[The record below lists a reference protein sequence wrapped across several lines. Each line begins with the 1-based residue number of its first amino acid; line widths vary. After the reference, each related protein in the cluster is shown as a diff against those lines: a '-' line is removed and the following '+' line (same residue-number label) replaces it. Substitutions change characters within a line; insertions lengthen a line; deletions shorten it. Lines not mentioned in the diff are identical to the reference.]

1 MVGGRD
7 PRVPTGP
14 RPHVEF
20 GHCIGA
26 ELLPVDRC
34 EWGRS
39 CVGVLGRD
47 RSAIGRM
54 AVV

>member
-26 ELLPVDRC
+26 ELLLVVSG
-34 EWGRS
+34 GRS